1 MDYGDRAI
9 PTIHI
14 ETQTL
19 HSSCIPRDN
28 RDHMK
33 GKKPTAGP
41 CWRGTGHVGSTSVLL
56 FFFLF
61 FFTLLVIL
69 NDYDEQGRDGQRNN

>member
-14 ETQTL
+14 ETETL

-33 GKKPTAGP
+33 GKSQQPARAGAGLDTWAAQA
-41 CWRGTGHVGSTSVLL
+41 CYYS
-56 FFFLF
+56 FFLF
-61 FFTLLVIL
+61 FFFF
-69 NDYDEQGRDGQRNN
+69 YAFGYS

>member
-14 ETQTL
+14 ETETL

-56 FFFLF
+56 FFLSIF
-61 FFTLLVIL
+61 FFF
-69 NDYDEQGRDGQRNN
+69 YAFGYS